1 LRTVSTTLMK
11 LLIPLAL
18 AAAVVVAAITVQ
30 PPHAPAKPVPT
41 RSLQLHR

>member
-1 LRTVSTTLMK
+1 MLLK

-18 AAAVVVAAITVQ
+18 AAAVVVAGGHRAGDGTS
-30 PPHAPAKPVPT
+30 ARKPAPT

>member
-1 LRTVSTTLMK
+1 MSTTLMK

-30 PPHAPAKPVPT
+30 SPHAPEKPAPA

>member
-1 LRTVSTTLMK
+1 VTTLVK

-18 AAAVVVAAITVQ
+18 AAAVVVAAMTVR
-30 PPHAPAKPVPT
+30 PPQTPAKPAPA

>member
-1 LRTVSTTLMK
+1 VRVPTLVK

-18 AAAVVVAAITVQ
+18 AATVLVAALTVR
-30 PPHAPAKPVPT
+30 PHQTPAKPAPA

>member
-1 LRTVSTTLMK
+1 VPIVLTLVK

-18 AAAVVVAAITVQ
+18 AAAVLISAMTVR
-30 PPHAPAKPVPT
+30 PPQTPATPAPA